1 MSLPVIAIV
10 VSTASALFTA
20 SNMLTSVLTY
30 RRVHPRLKVRI
41 RWQERDASESP
52 ELQVQVISLSATK
65 AKIKDVQLLSR
76 YRKNNKSLIGRA
88 LSAGPPGV
96 IEPFR
101 KNYRLVS
108 RDGDSLPKIGASL
121 KEENE
126 LLPFEGAWW
135 DFPNPSASLDE
146 WWTHLAVQVTL
157 TNGRRKR
164 SNWLMQPNVNRAAYA
179 MATIFGMGEL
189 GREMEQRYRADQWAE
204 IEGKQ

>member
-1 MSLPVIAIV
+1 RPHHTKRQFQSHEQSNEPTTVTSREPPAV
-10 VSTASALFTA
+10 V
-20 SNMLTSVLTY
+20 
-30 RRVHPRLKVRI
+30 
-41 RWQERDASESP
+41 
-52 ELQVQVISLSATK
+52 
-65 AKIKDVQLLSR
+65 
-76 YRKNNKSLIGRA
+76 
-88 LSAGPPGV
+88 
-96 IEPFR
+96 
-101 KNYRLVS
+101 LVS